1 VLLAIAKFAK
11 ECLPRRQNQHA
22 RRARYPEG
30 DSKGDHPAIKLRHSF
45 VLRHSDFVIRL
56 DSSRPGGVQNYARTG
71 TEAVRS
77 SLPKL
82 THAPFTPRKIA
93 FQIQ

>member
-1 VLLAIAKFAK
+1 MFWRDAKTSTPDTRATRK
-11 ECLPRRQNQHA
+11 EIRR
-22 RRARYPEG
+22 
-30 DSKGDHPAIKLRHSF
+30 GDHPAIKLRHSF

-56 DSSRPGGVQNYARTG
+56 DSSKPDGVQNYARTG

-77 SLPKL
+77 SLPQL

-93 FQIQ
+93 FQMQ